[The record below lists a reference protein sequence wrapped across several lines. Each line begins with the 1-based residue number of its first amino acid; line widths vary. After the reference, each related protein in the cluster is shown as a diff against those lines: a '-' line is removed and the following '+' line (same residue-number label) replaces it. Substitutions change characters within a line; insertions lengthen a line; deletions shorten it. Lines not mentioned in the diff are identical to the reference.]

1 MLEKYF
7 SEHHQRTVLSRRTS
21 IAQRRLHQTAAAPS
35 DFRCFVALLLRFFL
49 SINKVFFATQTFHF
63 SQLFLIV
70 DSKKLSD
77 SVAKKIVLYTLFLS
91 AIHTLLHNDYKMK
104 SHILVYLLSCFFATI
119 TAAPA
124 LTWKNGASQTPTM
137 HHSEDIS
144 IQSLLPQQQG
154 VVFILQRRS
163 NGEEALSA
171 TASQLTQT
179 AAVAAHC
186 QHHSV
191 TGVTSAHLLARS
203 VSSSAEVTL
212 EEYVQF
218 PQVIQQLKTTS
229 KGSKVSM
236 KSKQRAQT
244 LETATVLFVT
254 VDTEQDNLQQL
265 DQAVVQAIHKEP
277 HVVLTAVRSLQEIN
291 YEKEQ
296 AMQYTMQMHREAG
309 RVQAAQR
316 RRLEEDADQ
325 QGQDNAQENM
335 QINNNQYEYMV
346 LVHMTPNILSG
357 ILFTILFA
365 TITLIGITCMGSIQ
379 GQDVYVKK
387 MPSIGR
393 EA

>member
-1 MLEKYF
+1 
-7 SEHHQRTVLSRRTS
+7 
-21 IAQRRLHQTAAAPS
+21 
-35 DFRCFVALLLRFFL
+35 
-49 SINKVFFATQTFHF
+49 
-63 SQLFLIV
+63 
-70 DSKKLSD
+70 
-77 SVAKKIVLYTLFLS
+77 
-91 AIHTLLHNDYKMK
+91 MK
-104 SHILVYLLSCFFATI
+104 SHILVYLLSCLFATT

-124 LTWKNGASQTPTM
+124 LVWKNGTSQTPTM

-154 VVFILQRRS
+154 VVFVLQRRS
-163 NGEEALSA
+163 DGEEALSA
-171 TASQLTQT
+171 MASQLTQT
-179 AAVAAHC
+179 ATVPAHC

-203 VSSSAEVTL
+203 VTSSAEVTL
-212 EEYVQF
+212 EEYVQL
-218 PQVIQQLKTTS
+218 PQVIQQLKTAS
-229 KGSKVSM
+229 KANNKVSM
-236 KSKQRAQT
+236 KSKQRAQA

-291 YEKEQ
+291 QEKEQ

>member
-1 MLEKYF
+1 
-7 SEHHQRTVLSRRTS
+7 
-21 IAQRRLHQTAAAPS
+21 
-35 DFRCFVALLLRFFL
+35 
-49 SINKVFFATQTFHF
+49 
-63 SQLFLIV
+63 
-70 DSKKLSD
+70 
-77 SVAKKIVLYTLFLS
+77 
-91 AIHTLLHNDYKMK
+91 MK
-104 SHILVYLLSCFFATI
+104 SHILVFWLSCLFATT

-124 LTWKNGASQTPTM
+124 LVWKNGASPTPTM
-137 HHSEDIS
+137 HHSEEIS
-144 IQSLLPQQQG
+144 IQSLLPQEQG
-154 VVFILQRRS
+154 VVFVLQRLP
-163 NGEEALSA
+163 NGEEALTSM
-171 TASQLTQT
+171 ASQLTQT
-179 AAVAAHC
+179 AAVPAHC

-203 VSSSAEVTL
+203 VPKAAEVTL
-212 EEYVQF
+212 EEYLQL
-218 PQVIQQLKTTS
+218 PQVIQQLKTS
-229 KGSKVSM
+229 QGKVSM

-254 VDTEQDNLQQL
+254 VDTTEQDRL
-265 DQAVVQAIHKEP
+265 DPALVQAIHQEP

-291 YEKEQ
+291 HEKEQ
-296 AMQYTMQMHREAG
+296 AMQYTMQMHREA
-309 RVQAAQR
+309 AR

-335 QINNNQYEYMV
+335 QINNNNQYEYMN